1 MVFQTHIKTLRKAV
15 FYSLVILG
23 VLYILLNA
31 IASKRVSKA
40 LVLLENPKNPVWKG
54 VVSGVGDEKLV
65 KHLLECCVS
74 LEIKKEIIKTQL
86 LEQKRAE
93 KLKRGIVLNPY
104 AWPLM
109 LELAEIY
116 NKRGRINVSQFYF
129 KKALKVNPILKSVT
143 SY

>member
-1 MVFQTHIKTLRKAV
+1 MRKAV
-15 FYSLVILG
+15 FYSLIVLG

-40 LVLLENPKNPVWKG
+40 LVLLEDSKNPVWKS
-54 VVSGVGDEKLV
+54 VISGVGDEKLV
-65 KHLLECCVS
+65 KHFLECCVS
-74 LEIKKEIIKTQL
+74 QEIKKEIIKTQL

-93 KLKRGIVLNPY
+93 KLKKGIVLNPY

-116 NKRGRINVSQFYF
+116 KRRGRTNLSKFYF
-129 KKALKVNPILKSVT
+129 KKALKVNPLLKSVT